1 MPSRREPIWTGNFI
15 AVSFVNLFVFLSF
28 QMIFPTLPLYVK
40 SLGGSDAVIG
50 LVMGIFTA
58 ATLIARPT
66 AGILL
71 DRIGKKKVL
80 LCGLGVFTV
89 MVYLYGM
96 VSSIALIILVRL
108 GHGLGWGLAG
118 TSTATI
124 AAEIIPK
131 SRFAEG
137 MGWFSLANGL
147 SMAFAPALG
156 IYLGGLCGLRSVF
169 LIAAAIALVSFGIGF
184 FIKCS
189 HRKNARLSKR
199 LKVEIYEKS
208 VIPTAVLMFC
218 LTFTFGSIISFLPLY
233 AYSQGIKSI
242 GVFFS
247 VYAVVIL
254 ITRPLVGK
262 AVDRF
267 GFDVA
272 IIPGFMLLFVAIVIL
287 SAASVLQEFL
297 LVAVIY
303 GIGFGALQTTIQTM
317 AVRDVPHYRLGA
329 ANATLFT
336 GLDLGMGIGVIVLG
350 LIADRWG
357 YRNMYLFTLIPVV
370 FSALFYLFYARRHR
384 LPSSLLVGGGH

>member
-71 DRIGKKKVL
+71 DHIGKKKVL

-96 VSSIALIILVRL
+96 VGSIALIILVRL

-118 TSTATI
+118 TATATI

-137 MGWFSLANGL
+137 MGW
-147 SMAFAPALG
+147 FAPALG

-189 HRKNARLSKR
+189 HRKNALLSKR

-287 SAASVLQEFL
+287 SAASVLREFL

-384 LPSSLLVGGGH
+384 LSASLLVGGGH

>member
-28 QMIFPTLPLYVK
+28 QMIFPTLPLYIK

-50 LVMGIFTA
+50 LVMDIFTA

-96 VSSIALIILVRL
+96 VGSIALIILVRL

-118 TSTATI
+118 TATATI

-189 HRKNARLSKR
+189 HRKNALLSKR

-242 GVFFS
+242 GVFF
-247 VYAVVIL
+247 
-254 ITRPLVGK
+254 P
-262 AVDRF
+262 
-267 GFDVA
+267 
-272 IIPGFMLLFVAIVIL
+272 FMRL
-287 SAASVLQEFL
+287 SF
-297 LVAVIY
+297 
-303 GIGFGALQTTIQTM
+303 
-317 AVRDVPHYRLGA
+317 
-329 ANATLFT
+329 
-336 GLDLGMGIGVIVLG
+336 
-350 LIADRWG
+350 
-357 YRNMYLFTLIPVV
+357 
-370 FSALFYLFYARRHR
+370 
-384 LPSSLLVGGGH
+384 

>member
-96 VSSIALIILVRL
+96 VGSIALIILVRL

-189 HRKNARLSKR
+189 HRKNA
-199 LKVEIYEKS
+199 

-287 SAASVLQEFL
+287 SAASVLREFL

-370 FSALFYLFYARRHR
+370 FSALFYFFYARRHR

>member
-96 VSSIALIILVRL
+96 VGSIALIILVRL

-272 IIPGFMLLFVAIVIL
+272 IIPGYAVVCRNCHFVGSFGPAGV
-287 SAASVLQEFL
+287 SVGCRHL
-297 LVAVIY
+297 
-303 GIGFGALQTTIQTM
+303 
-317 AVRDVPHYRLGA
+317 
-329 ANATLFT
+329 
-336 GLDLGMGIGVIVLG
+336 
-350 LIADRWG
+350 
-357 YRNMYLFTLIPVV
+357 
-370 FSALFYLFYARRHR
+370 RHR
-384 LPSSLLVGGGH
+384 LRRFADDHSDHGRARCSSLPSGRRQRHVVYRS

>member
-96 VSSIALIILVRL
+96 VGSIALIILVRL

-137 MGWFSLANGL
+137 MGWFSPGL
-147 SMAFAPALG
+147 FAAEYGDGRRYRLS
-156 IYLGGLCGLRSVF
+156 GGFFLCG
-169 LIAAAIALVSFGIGF
+169 
-184 FIKCS
+184 
-189 HRKNARLSKR
+189 
-199 LKVEIYEKS
+199 
-208 VIPTAVLMFC
+208 
-218 LTFTFGSIISFLPLY
+218 
-233 AYSQGIKSI
+233 
-242 GVFFS
+242 
-247 VYAVVIL
+247 
-254 ITRPLVGK
+254 
-262 AVDRF
+262 
-267 GFDVA
+267 
-272 IIPGFMLLFVAIVIL
+272 
-287 SAASVLQEFL
+287 
-297 LVAVIY
+297 
-303 GIGFGALQTTIQTM
+303 
-317 AVRDVPHYRLGA
+317 
-329 ANATLFT
+329 
-336 GLDLGMGIGVIVLG
+336 
-350 LIADRWG
+350 
-357 YRNMYLFTLIPVV
+357 
-370 FSALFYLFYARRHR
+370 
-384 LPSSLLVGGGH
+384 SLLICCLWERTDAVATRTDMDG